1 MLKNRKG
8 NAFVEAL
15 FILPMMV
22 LMFVSVI
29 WFARVLLTWQQLISA
44 TRYGTDMIA
53 TTTLNA
59 YDIKKDIEN
68 YLTHRMIDG
77 RRLDAEKIKEINVDI
92 NDYPKIDINVR
103 DLTKIFNDINGL
115 IKGLLIPNADVS
127 SVKITYCY
135 DLPNIMHFV
144 GLKEINIT
152 AKSSVLSGSGCKNNI
167 HNRSSK

>member
-1 MLKNRKG
+1 
-8 NAFVEAL
+8 
-15 FILPMMV
+15 
-22 LMFVSVI
+22 
-29 WFARVLLTWQQLISA
+29 
-44 TRYGTDMIA
+44 
-53 TTTLNA
+53 
-59 YDIKKDIEN
+59 
-68 YLTHRMIDG
+68 MIDG